1 MQEIVL
7 KNLIKDYRSNE
18 AYKSLR
24 TNIEFSGADK
34 KVIVFTSCTPNEG
47 KSTVSLSLAASL
59 AEGEK
64 KVLFIDAD
72 LRKSVLLGR
81 HKVVGDLKGLS
92 HFLSGQAELKD
103 VITKTQDPNLSVIF
117 AGVVP
122 PNPAELLGN
131 KKFAGLINGAR
142 KSYDY
147 VIIDAPP
154 LGSVIDA
161 AIIAKNCDAS
171 VLVIEKMNNLAIIPA
186 RSGSKGLKD
195 KNIKL
200 LNGKPLIAY
209 SIEAAK
215 KSEIYSH
222 ILVSTDS
229 ERYGEIAIQYGAEV
243 PFYRSEENASDVAS
257 SWDVVKEVLKKY
269 QEMGIVFDTFTLLQP
284 TSPLRKYEDIKKAYE
299 LFKEK
304 DAIAVVSVCEMEH
317 SPLWS
322 NTLPEN
328 NSLSGFL
335 RADSNKQRQKL
346 ETFYRING
354 AIYMADV
361 KAFLENTNLYRE
373 DCYAYKMPAERS
385 IDIDTELDFKI
396 AETIINQ

>member
-171 VLVIEKMNNLAIIPA
+171 VLVISANTISYKFA
-186 RSGSKGLKD
+186 RFVKEQL
-195 KNIKL
+195 
-200 LNGKPLIAY
+200 
-209 SIEAAK
+209 E
-215 KSEIYSH
+215 KSECP
-222 ILVSTDS
+222 ILGVVLNKVDMKQNKY
-229 ERYGEIAIQYGAEV
+229 YGKYYGK
-243 PFYRSEENASDVAS
+243 YYEEYYGDQ
-257 SWDVVKEVLKKY
+257 KK
-269 QEMGIVFDTFTLLQP
+269 
-284 TSPLRKYEDIKKAYE
+284 KK
-299 LFKEK
+299 
-304 DAIAVVSVCEMEH
+304 
-317 SPLWS
+317 
-322 NTLPEN
+322 
-328 NSLSGFL
+328 
-335 RADSNKQRQKL
+335 
-346 ETFYRING
+346 
-354 AIYMADV
+354 
-361 KAFLENTNLYRE
+361 
-373 DCYAYKMPAERS
+373 
-385 IDIDTELDFKI
+385 
-396 AETIINQ
+396 

>member
-1 MQEIVL
+1 
-7 KNLIKDYRSNE
+7 
-18 AYKSLR
+18 
-24 TNIEFSGADK
+24 
-34 KVIVFTSCTPNEG
+34 
-47 KSTVSLSLAASL
+47 
-59 AEGEK
+59 
-64 KVLFIDAD
+64 
-72 LRKSVLLGR
+72 
-81 HKVVGDLKGLS
+81 
-92 HFLSGQAELKD
+92 
-103 VITKTQDPNLSVIF
+103 
-117 AGVVP
+117 
-122 PNPAELLGN
+122 
-131 KKFAGLINGAR
+131 
-142 KSYDY
+142 
-147 VIIDAPP
+147 
-154 LGSVIDA
+154 
-161 AIIAKNCDAS
+161 
-171 VLVIEKMNNLAIIPA
+171 MNNLAIIPA

-317 SPLWS
+317 GR
-322 NTLPEN
+322 
-328 NSLSGFL
+328 SG
-335 RADSNKQRQKL
+335 
-346 ETFYRING
+346 
-354 AIYMADV
+354 
-361 KAFLENTNLYRE
+361 
-373 DCYAYKMPAERS
+373 ERS
-385 IDIDTELDFKI
+385 IDCI
-396 AETIINQ
+396 AEKS